1 MNDFEVFRN
10 ISRPVKGLIVVM
22 LVLAFIV
29 LLIPLWQIG
38 SSSSLSYE
46 IAHMDS
52 SVVDMEA
59 EGRALKAAIAAGM
72 TADEE
77 FLVSASSGYQ
87 NQCPVV

>member
-1 MNDFEVFRN
+1 
-10 ISRPVKGLIVVM
+10 
-22 LVLAFIV
+22 
-29 LLIPLWQIG
+29 
-38 SSSSLSYE
+38 
-46 IAHMDS
+46 MDS

-87 NQCPVV
+87 NQYPVV